1 MNSMDSAA
9 SILNALDTCMWE
21 YLLRLYVNYPTL
33 LTRGWGLQS
42 KNSSDLICYHK
53 DMQ

>member
-1 MNSMDSAA
+1 MCTFVAN
-9 SILNALDTCMWE
+9 LKVLH
-21 YLLRLYVNYPTL
+21 LLTHGRVIYNGVNYPTL
-33 LTRGWGLQS
+33 LTRGWGLKS